1 MAIVLAKQQ
10 AINLAK
16 SDGSALSTIVMGLG
30 WDVAK
35 PKSSGFFG
43 ALFGGGGSGDSIDLD
58 ASAIGFDANG
68 QRLDQ
73 AWFRQLSAFH
83 GAVQHQG
90 DNLTGEGEG
99 DDETIVVKL
108 NELPANLQTLVF
120 TVNSFRGQTF
130 ETVENAYCRVVDQA
144 TGHEMARVNLSANG
158 SHTGVVMAKVYREGR
173 GWTVQAL
180 NELGEGRTFDHMLDQ
195 IRGLL

>member
-1 MAIVLAKQQ
+1 MAIVLAKNQT
-10 AINLAK
+10 INLAK
-16 SDGSALSTIVMGLG
+16 PDGSALSTVVLGLG

-43 ALFGGGGSGDSIDLD
+43 ALFGGGGGDSIDLD

-68 QRLDQ
+68 QQLDQ
-73 AWFRQLSAFH
+73 AWFRQLTAFH

-108 NELPANLQTLVF
+108 DALPANVQTLVF

-130 ETVENAYCRVVDQA
+130 ETVENAYCRVIDQV
-144 TGHEMARVNLSANG
+144 TGNELARVNLSANG

-173 GWTVQAL
+173 GWTVKAL
-180 NELGEGRTFDHMLDQ
+180 NELGEGRTFDHMLTQ
-195 IRGLL
+195 VQRLL